1 MYESI
6 YVLFDF
12 EKKCIKI
19 VIHKPNEKLPV
30 IIEKKMNITKIDK
43 YNVMETIDFPI
54 SEVSKSHKGIVSQT
68 SKWVFSWTHWNNKQQ
83 FLKVEQYVPFPVCE
97 RIFHPKQYDPW
108 YTLASWSYIA
118 QPSKGTTQTNDI
130 VYETKTSFHDMY
142 KITMEIKGSQYDWI
156 ATNDYRHPGNLIIKV

>member
-54 SEVSKSHKGIVSQT
+54 SEVSKSHSDPGV
-68 SKWVFSWTHWNNKQQ
+68 
-83 FLKVEQYVPFPVCE
+83 VP
-97 RIFHPKQYDPW
+97 
-108 YTLASWSYIA
+108 S
-118 QPSKGTTQTNDI
+118 
-130 VYETKTSFHDMY
+130 
-142 KITMEIKGSQYDWI
+142 
-156 ATNDYRHPGNLIIKV
+156 